1 MILATRK
8 QFKSCGVNA
17 SCVLQQGSILKA
29 LVSMHHMFGNKE
41 AFLKLCCRCIMFLA
55 TRKQFKSCGVNAL
68 SVGRQGNSS
77 RILVSMHHV
86 FVDRE
91 AF

>member
-1 MILATRK
+1 
-8 QFKSCGVNA
+8 
-17 SCVLQQGSILKA
+17 
-29 LVSMHHMFGNKE
+29 MHHMFGNKE
-41 AFLKLCCRCIMFLA
+41 AFLKLCFRCIMFLA

-77 RILVSMHHV
+77 IILVSMHHV

-91 AF
+91 AFKGCDVNVLCFRQQGSSLKVVV

>member
-1 MILATRK
+1 
-8 QFKSCGVNA
+8 
-17 SCVLQQGSILKA
+17 
-29 LVSMHHMFGNKE
+29 MHHMFGNKE
-41 AFLKLCCRCIMFLA
+41 AFLKLCRRCIMFLP

-91 AF
+91 AFKGCDVNALCFRQQGSSLKVVV